1 MIHRSGYK
9 GAAIVASVVLVL
21 ALAACSS
28 SDDDS
33 SDAGGDTTTTEATAS
48 PAPGDDVPINELQV
62 IGSHN
67 SYHLAPDGGIASALS
82 GLAPEFWEQIDY
94 SHVPITEQLEDY
106 GIRQLELDVFAD
118 PEGGRYS
125 SRAALP
131 IVGEEAA
138 SGIPELDDP
147 GFKVMHT
154 QDFDFRTTC
163 LTFVVCLEEIDAW
176 SADHPEHAPIMI
188 MVETKTETIEE
199 GAEGLGIDLTQ
210 FGVEF
215 TEPLP
220 MTAELFDELE
230 AEVLAVFP
238 EDQIITPDDVRGDH
252 NSLSDAVADGGW
264 PTLGEAR
271 GKVLFSLVDTGESA
285 DVYREDAPA
294 LEGKLFF
301 TSATPGDPDAAFVR
315 VDDPIADAD
324 LLAEALATGY
334 LVRTRSDVPTANA
347 RTGDTTQR
355 DAALASGAQYVSTD
369 FYAERPEFG
378 TGYVVVLPGGAVLRC
393 SPVAASSACDDEAL
407 GGG

>member
-1 MIHRSGYK
+1 
-9 GAAIVASVVLVL
+9 VDL
-21 ALAACSS
+21 A
-28 SDDDS
+28 
-33 SDAGGDTTTTEATAS
+33 GVEA
-48 PAPGDDVPINELQV
+48 
-62 IGSHN
+62 
-67 SYHLAPDGGIASALS
+67 
-82 GLAPEFWEQIDY
+82 
-94 SHVPITEQLEDY
+94 ITEQLEDY

-176 SADHPEHAPIMI
+176 SADHPDHAPIMI

-199 GAEGLGIDLTQ
+199 GAEGLGIDLSQ